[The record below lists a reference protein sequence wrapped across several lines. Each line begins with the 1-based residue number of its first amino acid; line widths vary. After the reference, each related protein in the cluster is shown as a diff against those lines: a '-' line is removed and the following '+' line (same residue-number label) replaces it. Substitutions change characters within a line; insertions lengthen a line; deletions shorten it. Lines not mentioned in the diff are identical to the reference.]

1 MNTIPFALTV
11 ILMSFSAAA
20 FAQHEHAPVLTPA
33 VPSEAQKAYEA
44 LKTLAGSWEGTLTPI
59 PPVKDFSGARVK
71 VVIRVTS
78 RGNALM
84 HEMTIAGVP
93 DDPITMLYLDG
104 DRLML
109 THYCDTGNR
118 PRMVAK
124 TGPDGKT
131 VTFEVLDISGSTQRG
146 HMADAVFTILDP
158 DHHLE
163 EWTSYFPG
171 GKRMTGRFELQRIKA
186 ASGPFGQ

>member
-1 MNTIPFALTV
+1 MKPIWFALTV

-20 FAQHEHAPVLTPA
+20 LAQHEHASAPA
-33 VPSEAQKAYEA
+33 PPEPSEAQKSFET
-44 LKTLAGSWEGTLTPI
+44 LKTLAGSWEGTLTPV
-59 PPVKDFSGARVK
+59 PAVKDFSGAPVK

-84 HEMTIAGVP
+84 HEMTIAGLP

-104 DRLML
+104 ERLML
-109 THYCDTGNR
+109 THYCDAGNR
-118 PRMVAK
+118 PRMAAK

-146 HMADAVFTILDP
+146 HMADAVFTILDAN
-158 DHHLE
+158 HHIE

-171 GKRMTGRFELQRIKA
+171 GKRMTGRFDLQRTKA